1 MSIAL
6 AACGGEGGRG
16 PAAEGLTAARTP
28 ATPILA
34 QLPHLGVHLGVSCP
48 GESNVITCDR
58 VGLAVG
64 LSAPAT
70 ALEAWIGG
78 QPVAMAIR
86 PNTAERDGQG
96 MYFEGHL
103 HPAGLSSPGP
113 LHVIPDGPND
123 SWAGGNPVSV
133 PVRLIAHYPDGSSAE
148 TTVQRPLAKYAGEQ
162 RHALDCPLAAAPSA
176 TLRSSSSARATE
188 QRRRGGAP
196 GTTRLR
202 PWRAGR

>member
-1 MSIAL
+1 MRSFQVHQLDTATRSLCDPRRDLPRGSRRIAGVRFPALLASMSIAL
-6 AACGGEGGRG
+6 AACGGEGGG

-34 QLPHLGVHLGVSCP
+34 QPPHLGVHLGVSCR

-86 PNTAERDGQG
+86 PDSAERDGQG

-133 PVRLIAHYPDGSSAE
+133 PVRLIAHYPDGNSAE
-148 TTVQRPLAKYAGEQ
+148 TTVQIELQ
-162 RHALDCPLAAAPSA
+162 
-176 TLRSSSSARATE
+176 
-188 QRRRGGAP
+188 P
-196 GTTRLR
+196 G
-202 PWRAGR
+202 WG